1 MNLSYS
7 NKNFDPSKLLYVSME
22 VHCMTKKKKKKEELK
37 HKKET
42 IFRCATSR
50 IDPQLYEH
58 NGN

>member
-7 NKNFDPSKLLYVSME
+7 NKNFDQSKPLYVSME
-22 VHCMTKKKKKKEELK
+22 VHCMTKKEEEVK
-37 HKKET
+37 HKRET
-42 IFRCATSR
+42 IFHCATSP

>member
-7 NKNFDPSKLLYVSME
+7 NKNFDQSKPLYVSME
-22 VHCMTKKKKKKEELK
+22 VHCMTKKKKKEVK

-42 IFRCATSR
+42 IFHCAKSR